1 MGLATNIQRIGQFAR
16 QGDEFLGSTG
26 LKSPLVGAMAG
37 KVLRGA
43 ARVAP
48 KLSFLASKKDE
59 IVKGG
64 KDLVKAVKEK
74 DLEKGFGAVEG
85 LSRIGKEAAGMKEN
99 YKKKDK
105 PVMKPLPEAPATAEA
120 AVGDSF
126 YGF

>member
-26 LKSPLVGAMAG
+26 LKSTLVGAMAG

-48 KLSFLASKKDE
+48 KLSFLVSKKDE

-64 KDLVKAVKEK
+64 KELVKAYKEK
-74 DLEKGFGAVEG
+74 ELEKGFGAVEG
-85 LSRIGKEAAGMKEN
+85 LSRIGKEAAGTKE

-105 PVMKPLPEAPATAEA
+105 PTMKPLPEAPAMAEA
-120 AVGDSF
+120 VVGDTFFSF
-126 YGF
+126 

>member
-1 MGLATNIQRIGQFAR
+1 MGLATNIQRVGQFAR

-26 LKSPLVGAMAG
+26 LKATRVGAMVG

-43 ARVAP
+43 SRLAP
-48 KLSFLASKKDE
+48 KLSFLVSRKDD

-64 KDLVKAVKEK
+64 KDFVKAIKEK
-74 DLEKGFGAVEG
+74 DIEKGLGAVEG
-85 LSRIGKEAAGMKEN
+85 LSRIGKEAAGTKDM
-99 YKKKDK
+99 YKKKEK
-105 PVMKPLPEAPATAEA
+105 MKPLPETPATAEA